1 MYSHILS
8 KFGVVG
14 IGSALKASSMLLAV
28 YLTTGLISTVSATP
42 LPPLLPGFKDDVGT
56 SYFAP
61 EPFSVGIEIIDPF
74 EPFTTFGFFFQGDP
88 GTTISLFDD
97 SDLSFGVAASQVS
110 LVDFVGGFVYDLDT
124 VPGDLTLESTFT
136 PTLGDIGFFLNLG
149 GAIIYSDAALNG
161 GIDLFSAWQNE
172 DDPTLWGLAF
182 EGINPDGSQTLVNIS
197 LVGGISAAVPEPS
210 ILALL
215 TLGGSFLLVGSLRR
229 RKFVDTGK

>member
-14 IGSALKASSMLLAV
+14 IGAALKTGSMLLAV
-28 YLTTGLISTVSATP
+28 CLTTGLISTASATP
-42 LPPLLPGFKDDVGT
+42 LPPLLPGYKDDVGT
-56 SYFAP
+56 SYFSP
-61 EPFSVGIEIIDPF
+61 EPISVGIEVIDPF

-88 GTTISLFDD
+88 GTTITLFDD
-97 SDLSFGVAASQVS
+97 SDLTLGVPASQVS
-110 LVDFVGGFVYDLDT
+110 LVDFIGGIVYDLDI
-124 VPGDLTLESTFT
+124 VPGDLTLKSTFT

-182 EGINPDGSQTLVNIS
+182 EGINPDGSKTLVNVS
-197 LVGGISAAVPEPS
+197 LVAGITAPEPS